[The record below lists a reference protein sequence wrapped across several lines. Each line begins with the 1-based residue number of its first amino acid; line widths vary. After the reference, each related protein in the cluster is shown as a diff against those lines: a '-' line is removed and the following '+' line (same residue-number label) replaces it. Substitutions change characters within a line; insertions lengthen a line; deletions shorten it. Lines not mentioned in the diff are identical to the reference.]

1 MRVVG
6 GTARGRRLQAPV
18 GKTVR
23 PTSDRAREAIFN
35 SLTSL
40 GVLDDARVLDLFAGT
55 GALGI
60 EALSRGAATATFVER
75 DRAALT
81 AIRANLDALGL
92 TGRIIA
98 GDVLGHVPMVGPVD
112 VAFVDPPYAFDQ
124 WDELLAHLDARV
136 AVLEADHPVDVADG
150 WRVLKVKR
158 FGGTVVTLVQSTSS
172 AAS

>member
-6 GTARGRRLQAPV
+6 GSARGRRLHAPA
-18 GKTVR
+18 GSTVR

-40 GVLDDARVLDLFAGT
+40 GVLEGAVVLDLFAGT

-60 EALSRGAATATFVER
+60 EALSRGAAAATFVER

-81 AIRANLDALGL
+81 AIRANLDGLGFEGKVVQGDAVAHAAL
-92 TGRIIA
+92 A
-98 GDVLGHVPMVGPVD
+98 GPADL
-112 VAFVDPPYAFDQ
+112 AFVDPPYAFDQ
-124 WDELLAHLDARV
+124 WEELLARLDARI
-136 AVLEADHPVDVADG
+136 AVLEADHAIDVADE

-158 FGGTVVTLVQSTSS
+158 FGGTVVTLVQPTSS
-172 AAS
+172 PAS